1 MPAKTLLP
9 TGLRSTANVLLRTIR
24 TRSKDQQERLAA
36 LDELSALL
44 LSGRNDSEISAAAVT
59 LGWAEA
65 PSWSN
70 STDEASRFIHD
81 HLVSTLLPVLGEA
94 LMDSDAEIS
103 QRTTLGLA
111 RIGASL
117 GSEAQDFFA
126 WACAGV
132 NKQATQDPVMLSVL
146 LAVIS
151 QTMRLGQQD
160 AVKPFAMEVVK
171 ELVNL
176 LETVEHYQM
185 VIPIIVN
192 LQQIARLFPL
202 VVSGVFKDIIDLLV
216 GWSLDPIVPERARQQ
231 ITTTFANFEEHWS
244 EHLDF
249 AEALLSKLV
258 DDLEALD
265 QVVRTKLPE
274 VHGAQSW
281 TSQEAASALSEI
293 SRLAACFVGILSCSG
308 KTFVK
313 NQVRLD
319 PLTAQVADMLGRV
332 KTSCSDSWLASR
344 ACRA

>member
-24 TRSKDQQERLAA
+24 TRSKEHGERLAA
-36 LDELSALL
+36 LDELSVLL

-59 LGWAEA
+59 LGWAES

-70 STDEASRFIHD
+70 STDEASKFMHD

-94 LMDSDAEIS
+94 LQDPDAEIS
-103 QRTTLGLA
+103 QRSALVLA

-117 GSEAQDFFA
+117 GSEAHDFFA

-132 NKQATQDPVMLSVL
+132 NKQATQDPVMLSTL
-146 LAVIS
+146 LSVIS

-160 AVKPFAMEVVK
+160 AVKTFAEELVK

-185 VIPIIVN
+185 VIPIVVH

-202 VVSGVFKDIIDLLV
+202 VISSVFKDIIDLLV
-216 GWSLDPIVPERARQQ
+216 GWSLDPVVPERARQQ
-231 ITTTFANFEEHWS
+231 ITTTFANFEENWN

-249 AEALLSKLV
+249 AEALLAKLI
-258 DDLEALD
+258 DDMEALD
-265 QVVRTKLPE
+265 TVVRTSTLSIQKAKGFP
-274 VHGAQSW
+274 
-281 TSQEAASALSEI
+281 SQEAASALSEI

-308 KTFVK
+308 ETFVK
-313 NQVRLD
+313 NQV
-319 PLTAQVADMLGRV
+319 
-332 KTSCSDSWLASR
+332 
-344 ACRA
+344 